1 MAWTDGNLASALT
14 ELEAAEHRLEAGE
27 SSRDLKQAAPAAA
40 YNSAY
45 VNENPAQAEWR
56 REILERAQHVIDA
69 CLKQ

>member
-14 ELEAAEHRLEAGE
+14 ELEAVERRLEAGE
-27 SSRDLKQAAPAAA
+27 RSRDLKQAAQHA

-45 VNENPAQAEWR
+45 VNEKPAQVEWR